1 MITFNNFTVSDIKKI
16 IRDYNLHHKI
26 ITKGLKKE
34 ELISHIE
41 KYLYIDDNKIKE
53 HSINKDY
60 DIPKLIKTDK
70 PKKSVKLNK
79 PKKEEVKQIE
89 EPKIK
94 EVIKIIELLKK
105 EEDKPKKEEVKKK
118 EEPKT
123 NYESFTIEQLNNELD
138 KLENIYGLSSSK
150 KQMELDDTLDY
161 IERLISEKKNKI
173 IDEEIYKNKLRKE
186 EELKKYYE
194 KVREKSN
201 KMDVKFDKTY
211 KPKKK

>member
-41 KYLYIDDNKIKE
+41 KYLYIDGDKIKE

-70 PKKSVKLNK
+70 PKKSVVKK
-79 PKKEEVKQIE
+79 SVVKKEEVKQIE

-105 EEDKPKKEEVKKK
+105 EEDKPKK

-173 IDEEIYKNKLRKE
+173 IDEEIKRNKLRKE
-186 EELKKYYE
+186 EELKKYYD